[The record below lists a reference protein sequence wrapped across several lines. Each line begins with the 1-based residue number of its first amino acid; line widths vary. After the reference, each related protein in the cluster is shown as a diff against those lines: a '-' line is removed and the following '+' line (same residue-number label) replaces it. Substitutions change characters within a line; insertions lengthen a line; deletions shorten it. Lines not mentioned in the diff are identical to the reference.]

1 MDKEFEIIMNVY
13 YDTINNMKHLQGVRS
28 RLNDVKEK
36 IASMDNNYFDVKCN
50 SELFNNYIDIFDDND
65 EYNKLIEDLESL
77 KSYLEEKIQSMCVH
91 DWVEDLIDI
100 DPDRS
105 QYICYCS
112 KCEITKK

>member
-1 MDKEFEIIMNVY
+1 MNKELDVLLSVY
-13 YDTINNMKHLQGVRS
+13 YDTINNITHLQHVRS
-28 RLNDVKEK
+28 RLDNIKHK
-36 IASMDNNYFDVKCN
+36 ISSMDNNYFDVKCN
-50 SELFNNYIDIFDDND
+50 SDLFTNYIEIFDDND
-65 EYNKLIEDLESL
+65 EYTKLIDDLESL
-77 KSYLEEKIQSMCVH
+77 KSYLEEKIQSICVH